1 MITPQSSC
9 IQPPHIWFPWLSGVA
24 RRWRLEPLIR
34 LPEPWFLEGNEHW
47 HGKLMGTSRDRKIKG
62 NREEMMGLTCF
73 FFGAFNGKICKNH
86 VKSSIN
92 AGVSIGTLMIL
103 MTGGATG
110 LCKAAFPPGTW
121 LPSVPRPLFKRCQ
134 NCVSRMVIWGY
145 LRICTSY
152 FQVSK
157 AFSMTWACK
166 ICTPLSPFEA
176 ALFLAVMACCCITA
190 TWITWFTWTQP
201 AAHVDG
207 WYESVIWVWVNT
219 YRYIFSGMNIHLPA
233 ILGFTR
239 YQGFDPSPYRD

>member
-9 IQPPHIWFPWLSGVA
+9 IQPPHIWFPWLSGIA
-24 RRWRLEPLIR
+24 RRWSLEPLIR

-134 NCVSRMVIWGY
+134 KLCFQDGNLRIFEDLYLIFPGFQGILYDLGLQNMHAVVAFRGCAVLGGHGLLLHHSHLDHLVHLDTASSACWWVIWIGH
-145 LRICTSY
+145 IETNGCSW
-152 FQVSK
+152 K
-157 AFSMTWACK
+157 
-166 ICTPLSPFEA
+166 
-176 ALFLAVMACCCITA
+176 MA
-190 TWITWFTWTQP
+190 
-201 AAHVDG
+201 
-207 WYESVIWVWVNT
+207 
-219 YRYIFSGMNIHLPA
+219 HL
-233 ILGFTR
+233 
-239 YQGFDPSPYRD
+239 